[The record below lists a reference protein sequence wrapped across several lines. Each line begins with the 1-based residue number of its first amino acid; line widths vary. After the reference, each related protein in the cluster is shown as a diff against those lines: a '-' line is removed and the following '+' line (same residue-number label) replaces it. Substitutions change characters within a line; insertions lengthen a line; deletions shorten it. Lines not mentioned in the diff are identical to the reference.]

1 MGEFGLLDVKYAV
14 TELFDE
20 VNMKKLFALVLAVS
34 GSAASAQTPTTNP
47 MPDGSRDMYVGLGA
61 LSAPRYEGADNR
73 KVSALPLLQVQWSHG
88 LFISGMS
95 AGMHLSERPTVEYGP
110 LLSVHARRDESG
122 SGGEVGRFE
131 GSALLPTVGAEPFSR
146 RSGNPLAGM
155 DEIGPRLQVGGF
167 FNVYLAPQWRLTSS
181 LVYGAGVERDGVQMQ
196 LGAQRLAARIAPH
209 HTLSFNAGATVVNR
223 AYNQSYFGVSPAQA
237 RSSGNAVH
245 APDSGLKD
253 LRIGVR
259 WNWELTPSW
268 MLTSNVQALRLMGDA
283 RRSPLVERP
292 NHLTVSTALAYR
304 F

>member
-1 MGEFGLLDVKYAV
+1 MLDVKYAV
-14 TELFDE
+14 TELFDD

-61 LSAPRYEGADNR
+61 ISAPRYEGADSR

-110 LLSVHARRDESG
+110 LLTLHASRDESG
-122 SGGEVGRFE
+122 LGGEIGAFE
-131 GSALLPTVGAEPFSR
+131 NSSLMPSLIPEPLSR
-146 RSGNPLAGM
+146 SSGNPLVGM
-155 DEIGPRLQVGGF
+155 DKIDARLQVGGF
-167 FNVYLAPQWRLTSS
+167 FNYYLAPQWRFTSS
-181 LVYGAGVERDGVQMQ
+181 LVYGAGIDRDGVQLQ
-196 LGAQRLAARIAPH
+196 LGAQRLAAQITQH
-209 HTLSFNAGATVVNR
+209 HTLSFSAGATVANR

-237 RSSGNAVH
+237 RTSGNAVYT
-245 APDSGLKD
+245 ADSGLKD
-253 LRIGVR
+253 LRLGVR
-259 WNWELTPSW
+259 WNWALTPSW
-268 MLTSNVQALRLMGDA
+268 MLTSNVQVLRLMGDA

>member
-14 TELFDE
+14 TELFDD

-61 LSAPRYEGADNR
+61 VSAPRYEGADSR

-88 LFISGMS
+88 LFISGMN
-95 AGMHLSERPTVEYGP
+95 AGMHLSEGPTVEYGP
-110 LLSVHARRDESG
+110 LLSLHASRDESG
-122 SGGEVGRFE
+122 AGGQVDGFE
-131 GSALLPTVGAEPFSR
+131 RTALVPGLVPELLSHGD
-146 RSGNPLAGM
+146 GNPLAGM

-167 FNVYLAPQWRLTSS
+167 FNYYVAPQWRLTSS
-181 LVYGAGVERDGVQMQ
+181 LVYGAGIERDGVQLQ
-196 LGAQRLAARIAPH
+196 LGAQRLAAQIAPH
-209 HTLSFNAGATVVNR
+209 HTLSFHAGVTVVNR

-237 RSSGNAVH
+237 RISGNAVY

-253 LRIGVR
+253 LRVGVR
-259 WNWELTPSW
+259 WNWALTPSW

>member
-1 MGEFGLLDVKYAV
+1 MGVFGLLDVKYGV
-14 TELFDE
+14 NELFQD

-61 LSAPRYEGADNR
+61 VSAPRYEGADSR

-95 AGMHLSERPTVEYGP
+95 AGMHLSEQPTVEYGP
-110 LLSVHARRDESG
+110 LLSLHASRDESG
-122 SGGEVGRFE
+122 VGGSIDDFK
-131 GSALLPTVGAEPFSR
+131 GSALLPSLAPETFGR

-155 DEIGPRLQVGGF
+155 DEIDMRLQVGGF
-167 FNVYLAPQWRLTSS
+167 FNYYVAPQWRFTSS
-181 LVYGAGVERDGVQMQ
+181 AVYGAGIERDGVQLQ
-196 LGAQRLAARIAPH
+196 LGVQRLAAQIAPH
-209 HTLSFNAGATVVNR
+209 HTLSFNAGVTVVNS
-223 AYNQSYFGVSPAQA
+223 AYNQSYFGVSPSQA
-237 RSSGNAVH
+237 RTSGNPVY

-253 LRIGVR
+253 VRLGVR
-259 WNWELTPSW
+259 WNWALNPSW
-268 MLTSNVQALRLMGDA
+268 MLTTNVQAMRLMGDA

-292 NHLTVSTALAYR
+292 NNLTVSTALAYR